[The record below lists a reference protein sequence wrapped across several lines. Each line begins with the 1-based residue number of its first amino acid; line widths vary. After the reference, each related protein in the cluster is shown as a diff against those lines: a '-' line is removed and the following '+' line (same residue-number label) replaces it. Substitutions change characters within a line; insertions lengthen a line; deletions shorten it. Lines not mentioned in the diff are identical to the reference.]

1 MKKIIFLLIMIFTL
15 LGCST
20 SREYTLE
27 KPDRLKDISYRV
39 GNQYSV
45 VVGDVEF
52 SNPELASS
60 EKMFGKSLKMIF
72 QNELRNN
79 KFTVLSRE
87 ELVQVMRE
95 YAFSTSLGNGPMMRN
110 FKVSD
115 YTMVLKITNIGIDD
129 SGILI
134 PIVFNV
140 LDHSIEISVELS
152 MIDNRTGQIYGS
164 SGSGKVSFKTWNTLI
179 LIGDLNVS
187 YSVPLENAL
196 KLAIR
201 DAIIKLKI

>member
-1 MKKIIFLLIMIFTL
+1 MKKIIIFLIIVLSL

-27 KPDRLKDISYRV
+27 KPDRLKDINCRV
-39 GNQYSV
+39 GPSYSV

-52 SNPELASS
+52 SNPELSSS
-60 EKMFGKSLKMIF
+60 EKMFKKSLKMIF

-79 KFTVLSRE
+79 KFTVLSRD

-95 YAFSTSLGNGPMMRN
+95 YAFSTSLGNQEMHRN
-110 FKVSD
+110 FYVSD
-115 YTMVLKITNIGIDD
+115 YAMVLKITNIGIDD

-134 PIVFNV
+134 PILFNV

-152 MIDNRTGQIYGS
+152 MVNNRTGQVYGS
-164 SGSGKVSFKTWNTLI
+164 SGSGRISFKTWNTLI

-187 YSVPLENAL
+187 YSVPLESAL
-196 KLAIR
+196 KIAIR